1 MMWNNL
7 ITLNTTY
14 VEIHAQIPTKIPGR
28 DCLKMRNAIIEIPAQ
43 IFTKI
48 PGWDYLVKCSVT

>member
-14 VEIHAQIPTKIPGR
+14 VEIPAQIPTKIPGR